1 MPGTQPNI
9 LIVMGDQMAPQAL
22 PVYGHPLVTAP
33 HMARLAD
40 GGVVFE
46 NAYCNFPLC
55 APSRFSM
62 LSGRL
67 PSRIG
72 AYDNAAEFAS
82 SVPTMAHAL
91 RLAGYRTCTAGKM
104 HFIGADQQH
113 GFEER
118 LTTDIYPADFGWT
131 PDWRRPDER
140 LEWFHNLVNVAAAGP
155 AERTLQIDFDDEV
168 AFRSYRWLFDRAR
181 SDDERPFFLLVSFS
195 HPHDPYNIPRN
206 YWDRYDHGAI
216 DLPTVPPIPVPNRD
230 PHSRRLYENYDH
242 GEFEITDEMIRNARH
257 AYYGAISYVD
267 DRIGELLQ
275 ALEATGQSKE
285 TIVIVTSDHGD
296 MLGERGMWYKMT
308 FFERASRVPLIIHAP
323 SRFPKARRKENVSL
337 VDLFPTLLDLAG
349 VGTTPAAPDLD
360 GHSLAPLLHG
370 RADTWPHAVLGE
382 YLAEG
387 SVAPVFMVRQ
397 GCWKYVECPADPP
410 QLYDLDADPSELT
423 NLAGRPE
430 HNEEET
436 QLARIV
442 RDTWDA
448 EALTRDV
455 IASQE
460 RRRLVFRSL
469 MTGARALWD
478 YEPPHAEARA
488 FVRNIAGLYEKE
500 ARAFLPPRELPDVKS

>member
-1 MPGTQPNI
+1 MPGTHPNI
-9 LIVMGDQMAPQAL
+9 LMVMGDQMAAPAL
-22 PVYGHPLVTAP
+22 PVYGHPLVRTP
-33 HMARLAD
+33 HIERLAA

-72 AYDNAAEFAS
+72 AYDNAAEFPSA
-82 SVPTMAHAL
+82 VPTMAHAL

-131 PDWRRPDER
+131 PDWQHPDER
-140 LEWFHNLVNVAAAGP
+140 LEWFHSLVNVAAAGP
-155 AERTLQIDFDDEV
+155 SERTLQIDFDDQV
-168 AFRSYRWLFDRAR
+168 AFRSRRWLYDRAR
-181 SDDERPFFLLVSFS
+181 GDDERPFFMLVSFS
-195 HPHDPYNIPRN
+195 HPHDPYNIARH
-206 YWDRYDHGAI
+206 YWDRYDRDAV
-216 DLPTVPPIPVPNRD
+216 DLPAVPPIPPEDRD
-230 PHSRRLYENYDH
+230 PHSRRLFENYDR
-242 GEFEITDEMIRNARH
+242 GEFDITDVHVRNARH
-257 AYYGAISYVD
+257 AYFGAISYVD

-275 ALEATGQSKE
+275 VLDATGQSDN

-308 FFERASRVPLIIHAP
+308 FFEWASRVPLIFNAP
-323 SRFPKARRKENVSL
+323 SRFEAARRTENVSL
-337 VDLFPTLLDLAG
+337 VDLFPTLVDFAG
-349 VGTTPAAPDLD
+349 THGVLPDTLD
-360 GHSLAPLLHG
+360 GHSLAPMLENG
-370 RADTWPHAVLGE
+370 AADWPHAVLGE

-387 SVAPVFMVRQ
+387 CVAPVFMVRQ
-397 GCWKYVECPADPP
+397 GRHKYVECAADPP
-410 QLYDLDADPSELT
+410 QLYDLDADPLELT

-430 HNEEET
+430 HEEVE
-436 QLARIV
+436 QRLAGLV
-442 RDTWDA
+442 RDAWDA

-460 RRRLVFRSL
+460 RRRFVFRAL
-469 MTGARALWD
+469 MTGTPTLWD
-478 YEPPHAEARA
+478 YEPRHAEARD

-500 ARAFLPPRELPDVKS
+500 ARSFLPPRGRPDANS